1 MHLTK
6 PALFAASLLWATAF
20 ASPINSPA
28 ILRTRGLI
36 GGSTTDGSTKDIAGN
51 TAAGNPVGDDN
62 TKSISKSNAVEG
74 AIDSFHLDDFAGS
87 LTARDVSKR
96 GHRRSSAPGSSSGSG
111 SSSDPDS
118 SRPSGPSIV
127 TDAVCGAS
135 DTTQNDSS
143 KDANEANDAKSDSGT
158 LGDLMRRG
166 IVGANAEGLTAR
178 DVSKRGHRRSS
189 APGSSSGSGSS
200 RPSGSSSGV
209 TDAVCDASDTTQNDS
224 AKDANDGGPSD
235 LSSRPPGS
243 SGGPSDSSSISPGSS
258 GIPPASSSGV
268 TDLVGDNFDIVQN
281 DSAKDAKDANDAKSD
296 SGTLGDLMRRGIVG
310 TNGAEKRF
318 VARNND
324 GTVHDAN
331 KAVHDANKAVHN
343 ALHGLLHGI
352 LL

>member
-20 ASPINSPA
+20 ASPINSPV

-36 GGSTTDGSTKDIAGN
+36 GGSTTDGNTKDVAGS

-96 GHRRSSAPGSSSGSG
+96 GHRRNNAPSSSSGPGSSSA
-111 SSSDPDS
+111 
-118 SRPSGPSIV
+118 V

-135 DTTQNDSS
+135 DTTQNDSA
-143 KDANEANDAKSDSGT
+143 KDANDANDAKSDSGT
-158 LGDLMRRG
+158 LGDLVRRG

-178 DVSKRGHRRSS
+178 DVSKRGHRRNN
-189 APGSSSGSGSS
+189 APSSSSGPVSS
-200 RPSGSSSGV
+200 NAPGSSSGV

-224 AKDANDGGPSD
+224 AKDVNDGGPSD
-235 LSSRPPGS
+235 SSSRSPGS
-243 SGGPSDSSSISPGSS
+243 SGGPSDSSS
-258 GIPPASSSGV
+258 GV
-268 TDLVGDNFDIVQN
+268 TDLVGDNLDIAQN
-281 DSAKDAKDANDAKSD
+281 HSANDAKDANDAKSD
-296 SGTLGDLMRRGIVG
+296 SGTLGDLARRGIVG
-310 TNGAEKRF
+310 TNGAEERF
-318 VARNND
+318 VARDND